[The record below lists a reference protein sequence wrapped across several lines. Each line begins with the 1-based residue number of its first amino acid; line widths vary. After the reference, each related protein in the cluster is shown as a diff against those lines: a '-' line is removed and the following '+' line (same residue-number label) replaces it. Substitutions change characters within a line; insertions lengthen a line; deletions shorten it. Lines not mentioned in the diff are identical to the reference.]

1 MQTYRIVQHDE
12 VYQWNQ
18 TNAMISIVTMMLS
31 AFLVIYSINVNDG
44 IVFFASICSVIVQS
58 VVVCS
63 PVAHSGPDCEL
74 AGSGAERASFMQPF
88 PLPLTCVPL
97 EPRSV
102 L

>member
-1 MQTYRIVQHDE
+1 MQTYRFVPHDE

-18 TNAMISIVTMMLS
+18 TNAMISIVSMMLS
-31 AFLVIYSINVNDG
+31 AFLVMYSINVNDG
-44 IVFFASICSVIVQS
+44 VVFFASICSVIVQS

-74 AGSGAERASFMQPF
+74 AASGAERAPFMQPF
-88 PLPLTCVPL
+88 PGPPTVLPLK
-97 EPRSV
+97 PRSF